1 MDALK
6 VGFVG
11 LGVMGLPMAR
21 NVLKGGHAVTAS
33 SRSAGPVEALVADGA
48 TAAKTPAEAAKGADM
63 AVLMVPGPEEVDAVL
78 FGTDG
83 VVAEMPAGGL
93 VLVMSTI
100 DPNTAQRVEARLRA
114 EGLRMLEAPVA
125 RPAQNAV
132 DGTLAILAGGTREDL
147 EAAHPLLACMGSD
160 IVHCG
165 PVGTAAAMKLVN
177 NMLSNSMLIM
187 TAEALALGRKAG
199 LAVETMYSV
208 LEGTAANSASLGRI
222 ERQAVKSREFA
233 PGFMVKLAQK
243 DLRLATTFASEV
255 GARAPLGAAAHQ
267 MLAEAGMRGY
277 GERDTSSVLRLYE
290 EAAGVELG

>member
-1 MDALK
+1 MAVLT
-6 VGFVG
+6 VRFVG

-21 NVLKGGHAVTAS
+21 NVLKGRHAVAGFN
-33 SRSAGPVEALVADGA
+33 RSAGATDTLAADGA
-48 TAAKTPAEAAKGADM
+48 TAARTAAAADGADV
-63 AVLMVPGPEEVDAVL
+63 AVLMVPGPEEIEAVL
-78 FGTDG
+78 FGEDG
-83 VVAEMPAGGL
+83 VVAGMPAGGL

-100 DPNTAQRVEARLRA
+100 DPATAQRVKARLQTA
-114 EGLRMLEAPVA
+114 ELRMLEAPVA

-132 DGTLAILAGGTREDL
+132 DGTLAILVGGTEEDL
-147 EAAHPLLACMGSD
+147 EQARPMLECMGSD
-160 IVHCG
+160 IVYCG

-208 LEGTAANSASLGRI
+208 LAGTAANSASLGRI
-222 ERQAVKSREFA
+222 ERQAVKSRAFA

-255 GARAPLGAAAHQ
+255 GVRASLRAAAHQ
-267 MLAEAGMRGY
+267 MLAEAGIRGY
-277 GERDTSSVLRLYE
+277 ADADTSSVLRLYE

>member
-1 MDALK
+1 MAVLT
-6 VGFVG
+6 VRFVG

-21 NVLKGGHAVTAS
+21 NVLKGGHAVAGFN
-33 SRSAGPVEALVADGA
+33 RSAGATDTLAADGA
-48 TAAKTPAEAAKGADM
+48 TAARTAAAAADGADV
-63 AVLMVPGPEEVDAVL
+63 AVLMVPGPEEIEAVL
-78 FGTDG
+78 FGEDG
-83 VVAEMPAGGL
+83 VVAGMPAGGL

-100 DPNTAQRVEARLRA
+100 DPATAQRVKARLQTA
-114 EGLRMLEAPVA
+114 ELRMLEAPVA

-132 DGTLAILAGGTREDL
+132 DGTLAILVGGTEEDL
-147 EAAHPLLACMGSD
+147 EQARPMLECMGSD
-160 IVHCG
+160 IVYCG

-208 LEGTAANSASLGRI
+208 LAGTAANSASLGRI
-222 ERQAVKSREFA
+222 ERQAVKSRAFA

-255 GARAPLGAAAHQ
+255 GVRASLRAAAHQ
-267 MLAEAGMRGY
+267 MLAEAGIRGY
-277 GERDTSSVLRLYE
+277 ADADTSSVLRLYE